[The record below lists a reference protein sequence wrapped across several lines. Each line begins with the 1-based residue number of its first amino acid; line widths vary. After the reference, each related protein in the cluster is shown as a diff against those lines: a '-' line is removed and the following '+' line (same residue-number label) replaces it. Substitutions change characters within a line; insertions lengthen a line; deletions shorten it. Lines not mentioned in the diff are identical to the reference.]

1 MNIFITL
8 GRLKR
13 SFLPYFS
20 SMDTYPHFKLV
31 FCAESLNFVY
41 YED

>member
-1 MNIFITL
+1 MNIFITY
-8 GRLKR
+8 GRLKT
-13 SFLPYFS
+13 SFLPYFLP
-20 SMDTYPHFKLV
+20 METYRHFKLV